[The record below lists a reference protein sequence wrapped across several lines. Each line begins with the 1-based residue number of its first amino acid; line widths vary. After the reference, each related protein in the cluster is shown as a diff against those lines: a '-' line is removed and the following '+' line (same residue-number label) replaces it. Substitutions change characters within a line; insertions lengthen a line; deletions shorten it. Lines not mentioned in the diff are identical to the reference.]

1 LGTGA
6 MNIIQ
11 HKNERVNRQ
20 TENNVIIPALAQRFT
35 HFLGFLAPK
44 LKKNA

>member
-1 LGTGA
+1 

-35 HFLGFLAPK
+35 HFFGFFAAK
-44 LKKNA
+44 LKEKA